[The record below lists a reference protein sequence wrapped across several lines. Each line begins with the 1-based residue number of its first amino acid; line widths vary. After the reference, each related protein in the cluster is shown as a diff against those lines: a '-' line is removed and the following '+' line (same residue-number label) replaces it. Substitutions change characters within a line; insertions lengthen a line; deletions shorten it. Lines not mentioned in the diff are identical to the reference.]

1 VTTTGFDPTNSTF
14 ERQYG
19 TAPSVLHL
27 VPGCLTLMG
36 TYPDRAGLAVLG
48 ICTGEALRI
57 AAAPAD
63 DGSVET
69 SASQFEGS
77 VRLDRMGRGGSA
89 PWHGPLASAVRQ
101 MEDLAP
107 GKGAHMLISGD
118 LPFSGSLG
126 WPMALITGVI
136 ASLNTAWD
144 CGLGRDAIVRRA
156 ILAGEHTGL
165 EHAETNAMLLAF
177 AQSGEAN
184 LIEFSP
190 ARRTPVALPDGL
202 RLVVAFSGEEPPDA
216 ATAREISNTREA
228 GARLAAVMIADQ
240 VGIELESPFRL
251 GDVAAIDVADILA
264 DGLPEKISPVEVSH
278 GAGVD
283 LEQFVRLRNG
293 QVDPMTKIPVR
304 RVALH
309 VLSEADRVRHA
320 EAALRAGEV
329 EAFGKLLDDSHDSL
343 RQDLRCSTPAL
354 DRLCAAMRKAGAYG
368 ARMAG
373 GGFGGFAVA
382 AVAPERL
389 GAVMEAATT
398 TTDGPAFEVHASE
411 GFRLVG

>member
-1 VTTTGFDPTNSTF
+1 MTTTGFDPTSTAF
-14 ERQYG
+14 EQQYG
-19 TAPSVLHL
+19 AAPSVLSL

-36 TYPDRAGLAVLG
+36 TYPDHSGLAILG

-57 AAAPAD
+57 AASSAN
-63 DGSVET
+63 DGNVD
-69 SASQFEGS
+69 ASSSQSEGP
-77 VRLDRMGRGGSA
+77 VRLDRMGRGGSSAWHA
-89 PWHGPLASAVRQ
+89 PVASAVRQ
-101 MEDLAP
+101 MEDLVP
-107 GKGAHMLISGD
+107 GKGAHLLIDGD
-118 LPFSGSLG
+118 LPVSGSLG

-136 ASLNTAWD
+136 ASLNAAWD
-144 CGLGRDAIVRRA
+144 CGFGRDEVVRRA
-156 ILAGEHTGL
+156 ILAGEHAGL
-165 EHAETNAMLLAF
+165 EHAEANAMLLAF
-177 AQSGEAN
+177 AQAAEAN

-190 ARRTPVALPDGL
+190 TRRTPVPLPDGL
-202 RLVVAFSGEEPPDA
+202 RLVVAFSGEEPPDTA
-216 ATAREISNTREA
+216 ATREIYHAREA
-228 GARLAAVMIADQ
+228 GARLAAAMIADQ
-240 VGIELESPFRL
+240 VGIELEPPFRL

-329 EAFGKLLDDSHDSL
+329 EAFGKLLDESHDSL

-354 DRLCAAMRKAGAYG
+354 DRLCAAMRKVGAYG
-368 ARMAG
+368 ARMTG

-389 GAVMEAATT
+389 DAVIEAANTT
-398 TTDGPAFEVHASE
+398 TGGPAFEVHASE
-411 GFRLVG
+411 GWRLVG